1 MLIRTSVPSVANWT
15 VASTSTMELDVV
27 TAAELSS
34 EEAFKTKDTSP
45 TGVSRISI
53 ATPGPKARK
62 DANTVG
68 FRNVCK
74 KGEDTDMEAR
84 NEVIKTTIKRQY
96 DNLGPVS

>member
-1 MLIRTSVPSVANWT
+1 MPILPSSMDNWFDKTEKAFSSPAPLPSVANWT

-74 KGEDTDMEAR
+74 KDYR
-84 NEVIKTTIKRQY
+84 
-96 DNLGPVS
+96 